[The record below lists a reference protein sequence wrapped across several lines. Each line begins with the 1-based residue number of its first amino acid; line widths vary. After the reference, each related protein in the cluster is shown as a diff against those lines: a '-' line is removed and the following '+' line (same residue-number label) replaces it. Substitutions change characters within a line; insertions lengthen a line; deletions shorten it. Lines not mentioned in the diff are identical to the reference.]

1 VRWKGKLGAAYKVVW
16 EAKTRA
22 KTTTTSIWR
31 GLPALLKAE
40 HVVTHNLIV
49 GGGTIAAGVLG
60 VAFQS
65 LVSHQ
70 LRPADYGAV
79 FAVVTIVT
87 FIGLPASAFT
97 LLMARETSRGR
108 AEGVQLRST
117 ALLHFGNR
125 TLLLTGLALAAV
137 FALVS
142 PLVSWFFNLPLP
154 LLLAAA
160 AGMPFTLALPLLLGE
175 FQGEQRF
182 GVFAFLVTGQAGMKL
197 LGALVLGLVYGPLG
211 IVAGISVGGAV
222 IYLVAWRMLR
232 RKLSIK
238 PRVPWLRPAA
248 RYLAIVLPSTLALA
262 VLLSAD
268 VLLVKHFVP
277 PRQAGEYSSVAALG
291 RAIFWGATGVAGVLF
306 PKVVFRESTGRSG
319 LPIVGASLG
328 LVALGG
334 LGGLA
339 LLSIGSKWLLNAF
352 AGGAYVEAAPY
363 VPWYALGMTLLGGA
377 AVLIATQQSRGKPAF
392 LAVLIPLTLLEPAL
406 LIAFHH
412 DLMQLIQVLDV
423 AMALLLAGVAIQFV
437 IQQRSVQTLRFASS
451 PTPQAQVSR

>member
-1 VRWKGKLGAAYKVVW
+1 MLRSLH
-16 EAKTRA
+16 
-22 KTTTTSIWR
+22 
-31 GLPALLKAE
+31 ALLKAE
-40 HVVTHNLIV
+40 HVVRHNLIV
-49 GGGTIAAGVLG
+49 GGGTMAAGVLG

-97 LLMARETSRGR
+97 LLMARETSRDR
-108 AEGVQLRST
+108 AEGLHLRST

-125 TLLLTGLALAAV
+125 SLILIGVALAAA
-137 FALVS
+137 FLIAS
-142 PLVSWFFNLPLP
+142 PLVSRFFDVPLP

-160 AGMPFTLALPLLLGE
+160 AGIPFAVAFPLLLGE

-182 GVFAFLVTGQAGMKL
+182 VAFSLLAVGQAGLKL
-197 LGALVLGLVYGPLG
+197 LGAVVLGLAYGPLG
-211 IVAGISVGGAV
+211 IVAGISLGGAV
-222 IYLVAWRMLR
+222 TYLVAWRMLR

-238 PRVPWLRPAA
+238 PSVPWFRPAA
-248 RYLAIVLPSTLALA
+248 GYVALILPSTLALA
-262 VLLSAD
+262 VLLSTD
-268 VLLVKHFVP
+268 VLVVKHYFP
-277 PRQAGEYSSVAALG
+277 SRQAGEYSAVAAFG

-306 PKVVFRESTGRSG
+306 PKVVFRESQGRSG
-319 LPIVGASLG
+319 LPLVGASLG

-339 LLSIGSKWLLNAF
+339 LLSISSTWLLTAF
-352 AGGAYVEAAPY
+352 AGGAYTEAARY

-392 LAVLIPLTLLEPAL
+392 LAVLLPLTLLEPAL
-406 LIAFHH
+406 LVAFHQ

-423 AMALLLAGVAIQFV
+423 AMGLLLAGLAIQFTM
-437 IQQRSVQTLRFASS
+437 QQRSAQSTRVAATKAIAATAS
-451 PTPQAQVSR
+451 PTPQIQVSR

>member
-1 VRWKGKLGAAYKVVW
+1 VSFGSARAVHWRNAYALIKGERVL
-16 EAKTRA
+16 
-22 KTTTTSIWR
+22 S
-31 GLPALLKAE
+31 
-40 HVVTHNLIV
+40 HNLIV

-97 LLMARETSRGR
+97 LLMARETSRDR
-108 AEGVQLRST
+108 AEGLHLRST

-125 TLLLTGLALAAV
+125 TLILIGVGLAAA
-137 FALVS
+137 FLVAS
-142 PLVSWFFNLPLP
+142 PLVSRFFDVPLP

-160 AGMPFTLALPLLLGE
+160 AGIPFAVALPLLLGE

-182 GVFAFLVTGQAGMKL
+182 VAFSLLAIGQAGLKL
-197 LGALVLGLVYGPLG
+197 LGAVVLGLVYGPLG
-211 IVAGISVGGAV
+211 IVAGMSLGVAV
-222 IYLVAWRMLR
+222 IYVVAWQMLR

-238 PRVPWLRPAA
+238 PSVPWLRPAA
-248 RYLAIVLPSTLALA
+248 GYLALILPSTLALA
-262 VLLSAD
+262 VLLSTD
-268 VLLVKHFVP
+268 VLVVKHYFP
-277 PRQAGEYSSVAALG
+277 SRQAGEYSAVAAFG

-306 PKVVFRESTGRSG
+306 PKVVFRESQGRSG
-319 LPIVGASLG
+319 LPLVGASLG

-339 LLSIGSKWLLNAF
+339 LLSISSTWLLTAF
-352 AGGAYVEAAPY
+352 AGGAYAEAARY

-392 LAVLIPLTLLEPAL
+392 LAVLLPLTLLEPVL
-406 LIAFHH
+406 LTAFHQ
-412 DLMQLIQVLDV
+412 DLLQLIQVLDV
-423 AMALLLAGVAIQFV
+423 SMALLFGGLAIQFT
-437 IQQRSVQTLRFASS
+437 IQQRSAQSTCIASTPSVASVATTTPHVQLGR
-451 PTPQAQVSR
+451 

>member
-1 VRWKGKLGAAYKVVW
+1 
-16 EAKTRA
+16 
-22 KTTTTSIWR
+22 
-31 GLPALLKAE
+31 
-40 HVVTHNLIV
+40 VVTHNLIV
-49 GGGTIAAGVLG
+49 GGGTMAAGVLG

-79 FAVVTIVT
+79 FAVVTIIT

-97 LLMARETSRGR
+97 LLMARETSRDR
-108 AEGVQLRST
+108 AEGAHLRST

-125 TLLLTGLALAAV
+125 TLLLLGLALAAV

-142 PLVSWFFNLPLP
+142 PLVSGFFNVPLP

-160 AGMPFTLALPLLLGE
+160 AGMPFSFALPLLLGE

-182 GVFAFLVTGQAGMKL
+182 MAFSLFVTGQAGIKL
-197 LGALVLGLVYGPLG
+197 LGALVLGLAFGPLG

-222 IYLVAWRMLR
+222 VYVVAWRMLR
-232 RKLSIK
+232 RKLALK

-248 RYLAIVLPSTLALA
+248 RYLAFVLPSTLALA

-268 VLLVKHFVP
+268 VLVVKHFFSN
-277 PRQAGEYSSVAALG
+277 RQAGEYASVAALG

-306 PKVVFRESTGRSG
+306 PKVVFRESQGRSG
-319 LPIVGASLG
+319 LPLVGASLG

-334 LGGLA
+334 LAGLA
-339 LLSIGSKWLLNAF
+339 LLSIGSRWLLTAF
-352 AGGAYVEAAPY
+352 AGGAYAEAASY

-392 LAVLIPLTLLEPAL
+392 LAVLIPLTVLEPAL
-406 LIAFHH
+406 LAAFHH

-423 AMALLLAGVAIQFV
+423 AMALLLAGLAIQFA
-437 IQQRSVQTLRFASS
+437 IQQRSAQFPRFVPS
-451 PTPQAQVSR
+451 PAPHVQVSR

>member
-1 VRWKGKLGAAYKVVW
+1 LGAAYKVVW
-16 EAKTRA
+16 EAKSKA

-49 GGGTIAAGVLG
+49 GGGTMAAGVLG

-97 LLMARETSRGR
+97 LLMARETSRDR
-108 AEGVQLRST
+108 AEGVHLRST

-125 TLLLTGLALAAV
+125 ALLLTGVALAVAFV
-137 FALVS
+137 LAS
-142 PLVSWFFNLPLP
+142 PLLSSFFNVKLP

-160 AGMPFTLALPLLLGE
+160 AGMPFTFALPLLLGE

-182 GVFAFLVTGQAGMKL
+182 VAFSLLVTGQAGMKL
-197 LGALVLGLVYGPLG
+197 LGAVVLGVVYGPVG

-222 IYLVAWRMLR
+222 VYVIAGRMLR
-232 RKLSIK
+232 RKLAIK
-238 PRVPWLRPAA
+238 PRAPWLRPAA
-248 RYLAIVLPSTLALA
+248 RYLALVLPSTLALA

-268 VLLVKHFVP
+268 VLVVKHFFP
-277 PRQAGEYSSVAALG
+277 SRRAGEYASVAALG
-291 RAIFWGATGVAGVLF
+291 RAVFWGATGVAGVLF
-306 PKVVFRESTGRSG
+306 PKVVFRESQGRSG
-319 LPIVGASLG
+319 LPLVGASLG
-328 LVALGG
+328 LVAVGG
-334 LGGLA
+334 VGGLA
-339 LLSIGSKWLLNAF
+339 LLSVGSRWLLTAF
-352 AGGAYVEAAPY
+352 AGSAYAEAAAF
-363 VPWYALGMTLLGGA
+363 VPWYALGMTLFGAA
-377 AVLIATQQSRGKPAF
+377 AVLIAAQQSRGKPGF

-406 LIAFHH
+406 LSAFHR
-412 DLMQLIQVLDV
+412 DLMQLIQVLDI

-437 IQQRSVQTLRFASS
+437 IQQRSVQTFRFASS
-451 PTPQAQVSR
+451 ATPQAQVSR

>member
-1 VRWKGKLGAAYKVVW
+1 M
-16 EAKTRA
+16 
-22 KTTTTSIWR
+22 
-31 GLPALLKAE
+31 
-40 HVVTHNLIV
+40 H
-49 GGGTIAAGVLG
+49 
-60 VAFQS
+60 
-65 LVSHQ
+65 
-70 LRPADYGAV
+70 
-79 FAVVTIVT
+79 
-87 FIGLPASAFT
+87 
-97 LLMARETSRGR
+97 
-108 AEGVQLRST
+108 LRST

-125 TLLLTGLALAAV
+125 TLLLIGLALAAA

-142 PLVSWFFNLPLP
+142 PLVSRFFDVPLP

-160 AGMPFTLALPLLLGE
+160 AGMPFSLALPLLLGE

-182 GVFAFLVTGQAGMKL
+182 VAFAVLVTGQAGMKL
-197 LGALVLGLVYGPLG
+197 LGAVVLGLVYGPLG
-211 IVAGISVGGAV
+211 IVAGISIGGAV

-268 VLLVKHFVP
+268 VLLVKHFFP
-277 PRQAGEYSSVAALG
+277 SRQAGEYASVAALG

-306 PKVVFRESTGRSG
+306 PKVVFRESQGRSG
-319 LPIVGASLG
+319 VPLVGASLG
-328 LVALGG
+328 LVAVGG

-339 LLSIGSKWLLNAF
+339 LLSIGSKWLLTAF
-352 AGGAYVEAAPY
+352 AGGAYLEAAAY
-363 VPWYALGMTLLGGA
+363 IPWYAVGMTLLGGA

-406 LIAFHH
+406 LITFHH

-437 IQQRSVQTLRFASS
+437 IQQRSVQTFRFASS
-451 PTPQAQVSR
+451 ATPQAQVSR